1 MVKVQIKYEN
11 EVEKNKII
19 LLLSNNVAVK
29 KISKPFKTGK
39 YYRIYVDVK

>member
-29 KISKPFKTGK
+29 KISKPLKTGK
-39 YYRIYVDVK
+39 YYRIYIDLE

>member
-19 LLLSNNVAVK
+19 LLLSNTVAIK